1 MAVKVIGGAVN
12 VMTGRGRSA
21 TVALSISF
29 RELERWA
36 KRNAIDTKRLMAR
49 SMGRAVSGLKRQFEA
64 VMTHSGGVAGVP
76 KFAGF
81 EDFTRSLRAVKGIS
95 NRRMGGVLA
104 EKKRIVAYKKN
115 GWQVIGWP
123 DALASWAVK
132 FQDAVGPTGTDPFA
146 DARQRAAWHRMGIAE
161 IPRAYV
167 RKPRR
172 VIPEPFGSH
181 VKANLKKWAKEIYYK
196 NLAKQMQKSSGGA
209 K

>member
-36 KRNAIDTKRLMAR
+36 RQNEIDTKKLINL
-49 SMGRAVSGLKRQFEA
+49 SMGRAVKGLKRQFEA

-172 VIPEPFGSH
+172 IFPEPFGSH

-196 NLAKQMQKSSGGA
+196 DLAKQMQKSSGGA

>member
-1 MAVKVIGGAVN
+1 MAFKVTGGAVN
-12 VMTGRGRSA
+12 VRAGRGKSA

-36 KRNAIDTKRLMAR
+36 KKNEVDTKRLMNR
-49 SMGRAVSGLKRQFEA
+49 SIGRAVAGLKKQFSA

-123 DALASWAVK
+123 DALASWAVE

-172 VIPEPFGSH
+172 IFPEPFGSH
-181 VKANLKKWAKEIYYK
+181 AKANLNKWAKEIYYK
-196 NLAKQMQKSSGGA
+196 DLARQMQKSSGGV